1 MNTLDFIKQAQEHQK
16 GKVCTKCK
24 EHKLFSEFFKNKN
37 FKDGLTYECRSCIK
51 EYNDNKCSFKKWFIT
66 KRSDARR
73 KNIDFTIEP
82 EDIPGVKIRET
93 ITINK
98 IFRGRKHKSWEAV
111 EYPKVCPVL
120 GIELDW
126 GIKGAGGKQPNSP
139 SLDRIDS
146 TKWYIPG
153 NVMMIS
159 DLANTMKSNATP
171 EQLKQFSRYHLFGV
185 KSDKK

>member
-1 MNTLDFIKQAQEHQK
+1 MNTLDFIKQAQEYQK
-16 GKVCTKCK
+16 GKVCTRCK
-24 EHKLFSEFFKNKN
+24 EHKPLSEFFKNKN
-37 FKDGLTYECRSCIK
+37 FKDGFQFHCKSCARVYYENVCP
-51 EYNDNKCSFKKWFIT
+51 FKKWFKSKLTRT
-66 KRSDARR
+66 KS
-73 KNIDFTIEP
+73 NGIEFTIEP

-93 ITINK
+93 LTIGTNA
-98 IFRGRKHKSWEAV
+98 RKYTSWEAV

-120 GIELDW
+120 GLKLDW
-126 GIKGAGGKQPNSP
+126 GMNGRQPNSP

-153 NVMMIS
+153 NVMMMS
-159 DLANTMKSNATP
+159 DLANKMKQNATP